1 MHTKS
6 ILEVRITI
14 ECLQKVANDTL
25 QFFECTMNQFD
36 HTIQELYNKNDLKCE
51 SINNINHIGNT
62 NIFCFEYPTDDGKIL
77 LIKSENIPILSN
89 SVTETQTLFSVFD
102 DLDTETLEYY

>member
-1 MHTKS
+1 MHNKS

-14 ECLQKVANDTL
+14 ECLQKIANDTM

-36 HTIQELYNKNDLKCE
+36 HKLQELYNQNNLNHE
-51 SINNINHIGNT
+51 NINNINHIGNT
-62 NIFCFEYPTDDGKIL
+62 NIYCFEHPTDGGKIL
-77 LIKSENIPILSN
+77 LIKSENVPILSN
-89 SVTETQTLFSVFD
+89 SVTATQTLFSVFD